1 MPMKTTL
8 LTLSFLFAAMVTG
21 QSIEQITFTG
31 EAELLLELGHR
42 YKSNYLTISHHE
54 YRMAFTEKHPY
65 KGELA
70 ETVGEMERFHGYNWA
85 LEILPDYEDD
95 GSLVTPIGFDYE
107 GGFYYSKLTSNPEG
121 GYLSTINYMNK
132 NYRLFED
139 VVPRFNNHS
148 GLQSGTIS
156 KNERFMII
164 STHGSFTHGLDDLY
178 VMEYTDYGW
187 EHITNLGSSV
197 NTRYQ
202 EITPYLA
209 TDNKTLFFASDR
221 RGGAGGFDIY
231 MTERLDDTWKNWTK
245 PVNVSE
251 INTSASETSFCL
263 IDTDPYAYFIRAERT
278 NVYGDILQVPIRQNI
293 EEDESY
299 VEIVDLEEGA
309 YFKVVDG
316 VTETSIPAELIIVDD
331 RKQLKEK
338 SGVFEAEP
346 LAGKT
351 LMFKSRGYF
360 TTKIKI
366 GESVPTGE
374 NIIYLE
380 PLTIG
385 TSITLENVLFERAS
399 PRILSSSYEQ
409 LDILIEVMNEN
420 ENLNIQLK
428 GHTDGKGNPRS
439 NLELSQK
446 RVDAVTEYL
455 KKGGINKKRISGIG
469 YGGKF
474 PIASNETEETRR
486 LNRRVEFEIVE

>member
-1 MPMKTTL
+1 MRGTL
-8 LTLSFLFAAMVTG
+8 LTIYFFILLAASG

-65 KGELA
+65 KGDLA
-70 ETVGEMERFHGYNWA
+70 ETTGEMERFHGYNWA

-95 GSLVTPIGFDYE
+95 GSLVTPIGFDYK
-107 GGFYYSKLTSNPEG
+107 GGFYYNKVSSDGMG
-121 GYLSTINYMNK
+121 GYRSTINYMNK

-139 VVPRFNNHS
+139 IVPGFDNLS

-156 KNERFMII
+156 KNERLMII
-164 STHGSFTHGLDDLY
+164 STHGSLTHGMDDLY
-178 VMEYTDYGW
+178 VMEYTDNGW
-187 EHITNLGSSV
+187 THMTNLGSAV
-197 NTRYQ
+197 NTKYQ

-209 TDNKTLFFASDR
+209 IDNKTLFFASDR
-221 RGGAGGFDIY
+221 RGGQGGYDIY
-231 MTERLDDTWKNWTK
+231 MTERLDDTWKNWSK

-251 INTSASETSFCL
+251 INTSSSETSFCL
-263 IDTDPYAYFIRAERT
+263 IDTDPYAYFVRSDRT

-293 EEDESY
+293 EEDDTF
-299 VEIVDLEEGA
+299 VEIVDLDEGA

-316 VTETSIPAELIIVDD
+316 TTESSIPAELIILEELK
-331 RKQLKEK
+331 RLKEK
-338 SGVFEAEP
+338 SGVFEAER

-351 LMFKSRGYF
+351 LMFKSKGYF

-366 GESVPTGE
+366 GESVPKGE
-374 NIIYLE
+374 NVIYLE

-399 PRILSSSYEQ
+399 PRILSSSFEQ

-420 ENLNIQLK
+420 ESVNIKLK
-428 GHTDGKGNPRS
+428 GHTDGKGNPKS
-439 NLELSQK
+439 NLVLSQK

-455 KKGGINKKRISGIG
+455 RKGGINKKRITGVG
-469 YGGKF
+469 FGGKF